1 MLYNW
6 LYTFHTKCTFFN
18 VFKYQSFKAMSAFVF
33 SFFLVLYILPK
44 LINWQKKEGVK
55 GQPIR
60 DCGPQG
66 HLSKQGTP
74 TMGGISIIIAIILS
88 MFLFTDIT
96 NLNIILVMFV
106 LISYAILGFVDDWRK
121 VTKQNTKGVPGK
133 VKLFWQIL
141 IAGIF
146 GAILVY
152 NGFST
157 NLNFPFLKNFSIDLG
172 YFFIPFVILAIVGTS
187 NAVNL
192 TDGLDGL
199 AIGPIMTVA
208 LLYVILTY
216 VAGHAEL
223 SKYLSVFYLPKVGEL
238 SILLMALL
246 ATGLGFLWYNTFPA
260 SIFMGDLGSLSL
272 GGFLGA
278 IAVLVKHELLL
289 VLAGG
294 IFVIEALSVIIQV
307 YYFKLTGGKRIFK
320 MAPIHHHF
328 ELKGLVEPKLIVRF
342 WIVSIVLAV
351 ISLATLKLR

>member
-6 LYTFHTKCTFFN
+6 LYSFHTSCTFFN
-18 VFKYQSFKAMSAFVF
+18 VFKYQSFKAMSAFIF
-33 SFFLVLYILPK
+33 SFFLVLFIQPK
-44 LINWQKKEGVK
+44 LINWLKKQGVK

-60 DCGPQG
+60 DCGPES
-66 HLSKQGTP
+66 HLQKQGTP
-74 TMGGISIIIAIILS
+74 TMGGLSIIIAIIVS
-88 MFLFTDIT
+88 MFLFTDIG
-96 NLNIILVMFV
+96 NLNVQLVIFV

-121 VTKQNTKGVPGK
+121 VTKQNTKGVSGK
-133 VKLFWQIL
+133 VKIFWQVL

-146 GAILVY
+146 AGVLVY
-152 NGFST
+152 NDFPTS
-157 NLNFPFLKNFSIDLG
+157 LNFPFLKNFSIDLG
-172 YFFIPFVILAIVGTS
+172 YFFIPFVILVIVGTS

-216 VAGHAEL
+216 VAGHIEL

-260 SIFMGDLGSLSL
+260 TVFMGDLGSLSL

-307 YYFKLTGGKRIFK
+307 YYFKLSGGKRIFK

-328 ELKGLVEPKLIVRF
+328 ELKGISEPKLIVRF

-351 ISLATLKLR
+351 LSLATLKLR

>member
-6 LYTFHTKCTFFN
+6 LYTFHTQYSFFN
-18 VFKYQSFKAMSAFVF
+18 VFKYQSFKAMSAFIF
-33 SFFLVLYILPK
+33 SFCLVLFLQPR
-44 LINWQKKEGVK
+44 LISWLKSQGVK

-60 DCGPQG
+60 QNGPES
-66 HLSKQGTP
+66 HLSKSGTP
-74 TMGGISIIIAIILS
+74 TMGGLSIIIAIICS

-96 NLNIILVMFV
+96 NLNVILVIFV
-106 LISYAILGFVDDWRK
+106 LISYAILGFIDDWRK
-121 VTKQNTKGVPGK
+121 VTKQNTKGISGK
-133 VKLFWQIL
+133 MKIFWQTL
-141 IAGIF
+141 IAVIF
-146 GAILVY
+146 GIILVI
-152 NGFST
+152 NNFPT
-157 NLNFPFLKNFSIDLG
+157 TLNFPFLKNLSIDLG
-172 YFFIPFVILAIVGTS
+172 FFFIPFVALVIVGTS

-216 VAGHAEL
+216 VAGHIKLAE
-223 SKYLSVFYLPKVGEL
+223 YLSVFYLPSVGEL

-260 SIFMGDLGSLSL
+260 TVFMGDLGSLSL
-272 GGFLGA
+272 GAFLGA
-278 IAVLVKHELLL
+278 VAVLVKQELLL
-289 VLAGG
+289 VIAGG
-294 IFVIEALSVIIQV
+294 VFVMEALSVILQV
-307 YYFKLTGGKRIFK
+307 YYFKFTGGKRIFR

-328 ELKGLVEPKLIVRF
+328 ELKGISEPKVIVRF